1 MDKDQKMKPTIF
13 GIPVPQAISLL
24 TFLIAIISI
33 WVHMEI
39 RLAEINVEIVNMKQD
54 LQAHK
59 IDNRN
64 DFGIIRT
71 DIKSDTREILKKI
84 DEIQIYLRNH

>member
-13 GIPVPQAISLL
+13 GIPVPQAISFL
-24 TFLIAIISI
+24 TFLVVIISI

-39 RLAEINVEIVNMKQD
+39 RLAEINVEIVNIKQD
-54 LQAHK
+54 LLAHK

>member
-1 MDKDQKMKPTIF
+1 MPTKPTIL
-13 GIPVPQAISLL
+13 GMPVAQAISLL

-39 RLAEINVEIVNMKQD
+39 RIAQINVELTNMKQD
-54 LQAHK
+54 FLLHK
-59 IDNRN
+59 TDNRK
-64 DFGIIRT
+64 DLLLIRS
-71 DIKSDTREILKKI
+71 DIKTDTKEILKRI

>member
-1 MDKDQKMKPTIF
+1 MDKDQNIKPAIL
-13 GIPVPQAISLL
+13 GIPVPQAISLF
-24 TFLIAIISI
+24 TFLVAIISI
-33 WVHMEI
+33 WIHMEI
-39 RLAEINVEIVNMKQD
+39 RLAEINIEIVNMKQD

-59 IDNRN
+59 IENRN

>member
-1 MDKDQKMKPTIF
+1 MKPTIF

-59 IDNRN
+59 FDNRN

>member
-1 MDKDQKMKPTIF
+1 MTTKSTIL
-13 GIPVPQAISLL
+13 GMPIAQAISLF

-39 RLAEINVEIVNMKQD
+39 RIAQINVELTNMKQD
-54 LQAHK
+54 FLLHK
-59 IDNRN
+59 TDNRK
-64 DFGIIRT
+64 DLLLIRS
-71 DIKSDTREILKKI
+71 DIKTDTKEILKRI

>member
-1 MDKDQKMKPTIF
+1 MDKDHKMKPTIF

-24 TFLIAIISI
+24 TFLVVIISI

-39 RLAEINVEIVNMKQD
+39 RLAEINVEIVNIKQD
-54 LQAHK
+54 LLAHK

>member
-59 IDNRN
+59 FDNRN

>member
-1 MDKDQKMKPTIF
+1 MPSKPTIL
-13 GIPVPQAISLL
+13 GMPIAQAISLF

-39 RLAEINVEIVNMKQD
+39 RIAQINVELTNMKQD
-54 LQAHK
+54 FLVHK
-59 IDNRN
+59 TDNRK
-64 DFGIIRT
+64 DLLLIRS
-71 DIKSDTREILKKI
+71 DIKTDTKEILKRI

>member
-1 MDKDQKMKPTIF
+1 MPTKPTIL
-13 GIPVPQAISLL
+13 GMPISQAISMF

-39 RLAEINVEIVNMKQD
+39 RIAQINVELTNMKQD
-54 LQAHK
+54 FLLHK
-59 IDNRN
+59 TDNRK
-64 DFGIIRT
+64 DLLLIRS
-71 DIKSDTREILKKI
+71 DIKTDTKEILKRI

>member
-1 MDKDQKMKPTIF
+1 MKPTIF

-24 TFLIAIISI
+24 TFLVAIISI

-59 IDNRN
+59 IENTN
-64 DFGIIRT
+64 DFDMLRS

>member
-1 MDKDQKMKPTIF
+1 MTTKTTIL
-13 GIPVPQAISLL
+13 GMPVAQAISLL

-39 RLAEINVEIVNMKQD
+39 RIAQINVELTNMKQD
-54 LQAHK
+54 FLLHK
-59 IDNRN
+59 TDNRK
-64 DFGIIRT
+64 DLLLIRS
-71 DIKSDTREILKKI
+71 DIKSDTKEILKRI